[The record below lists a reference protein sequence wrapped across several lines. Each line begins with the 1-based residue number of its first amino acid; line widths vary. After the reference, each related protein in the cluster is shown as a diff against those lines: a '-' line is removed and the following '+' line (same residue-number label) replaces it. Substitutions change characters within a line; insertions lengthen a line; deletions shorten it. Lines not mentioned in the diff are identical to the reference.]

1 MRRHRTTSRR
11 LRHLTAL
18 ALTTLAATATSAVPA
33 QADVTVGC
41 TAADLV
47 LAINNANSGMG
58 DPVLNLTSYCVYEIT
73 AAASADDGL
82 PPITLAAGITI
93 NGNNATIKR
102 TVAANFRLLDIAS
115 GGKLTANDL
124 SVENGEPASNIGG
137 GAILVQNGGTFI
149 GDNVTVEGSTGN
161 LGAGIRGRVGSTL
174 TLTDSIVRDNRT
186 TGGATTGGGIYAEG
200 TTSLVDTDIL
210 SNRAG
215 NGGGIDLARG
225 SLTLTRGNI
234 KFNTADD
241 IGGGLLAEGGTST
254 VDGTVIA
261 DNRITT
267 GGVQAGSGAGVL
279 VGGGTHTIMN
289 ASIAGNKVAGNGI
302 DSGGGGI
309 HLSGG
314 TLTLDSAKVTANQVI
329 GENARGGGILANG
342 GTLNVN
348 NGSDVTKNLLSGR
361 YSQGGGIHVG
371 NDFGQGVTVNV
382 DGSAIDFNKVAGT
395 GSFAAG
401 VSNNNGTVTFTGASV
416 SNNSAPADPAPGGIW
431 TNVAITTVPGS
442 MFVNNTPTNCDRSPA
457 MVSTCVN

>member
-33 QADVTVGC
+33 HADVTVGC
-41 TAADLV
+41 TTADLV
-47 LAINNANSGMG
+47 TAINNANSGMG
-58 DPVLNLTSYCVYEIT
+58 DPVLNLTSYCVYEVT
-73 AAASADDGL
+73 AAAAADDGL

-102 TVAANFRLLDIAS
+102 TVPANFRLFDIAS
-115 GGKLTANDL
+115 GGKLSAFDL

-174 TLTDSIVRDNRT
+174 TLSNSIVRDNRT
-186 TGGATTGGGIYAEG
+186 TGGATTGGGIYSEG
-200 TTSLVDTDIL
+200 TTTLVDTDIL

-215 NGGGIDLARG
+215 NAGGIG
-225 SLTLTRGNI
+225 KTVGTLTVTRGNV

-241 IGGGLLAEGGTST
+241 LGAGLHFEAGTST

-267 GGVQAGSGAGVL
+267 GGVPADSGGGVL
-279 VGGGTHTIMN
+279 VSGGTHTIKN
-289 ASIAGNKVAGNGI
+289 ASIAGNKVAGNGA
-302 DSGGGGI
+302 DGGGGGI
-309 HLSGG
+309 HLAGG
-314 TLTLDSAKVTANQVI
+314 TLTLDNTAVTGNQVI
-329 GENARGGGILANG
+329 GENAKGGGILANA
-342 GTLNVN
+342 GTLNIN
-348 NGSDVTKNLLSGR
+348 NGSNVTKNLLSGR
-361 YSQGGGIHVG
+361 YSQGGGIHASD
-371 NDFGQGVTVNV
+371 DFGQGVTVNV

-401 VSNNNGTVTFTGASV
+401 VYNNNSAVTFTGASV

-457 MVSTCVN
+457 AVSTCVN